1 VEVRVVGTQV
11 GMKAPVMELPGIEE
25 VQARISHSFAR
36 SEVKQS
42 SQFYL
47 KSLLDQVERKNCW
60 QLAEAAGEENPYG
73 IQRLL
78 CKARWDADV
87 VRDDLRAYVM
97 EYFQDP
103 SAIGVIDET
112 GFIKQG
118 QKSVG
123 VQRQYSGTA
132 GKIDNCQIGV
142 FLNYVAPKGK
152 AFIDRELYLPQQWA
166 VDQVRRKEAG
176 VPEKIQFAT
185 KPELAR
191 SMLQRALEAGVFFS
205 WITAD
210 TVYGNCF
217 QLRHWLEKEKQP
229 YVLAIS
235 SYRCIWGQDMTK
247 RRIKKLAA
255 EISDDDWQRLSAGE
269 GTKGLRIYDWV
280 WLKLPD
286 VGEAPPAGWNRW
298 LLVRRS
304 IEKPE
309 EIAYYLAAG
318 PENTTLV
325 TLAEVAGKR
334 WSVEISFEEAKGEAG
349 LDEYE
354 VRKWESWYRHITLSL
369 LAHAYLAV
377 CRLYGKEKGAM
388 IS

>member
-1 VEVRVVGTQV
+1 VGTQV
-11 GMKAPVMELPGIEE
+11 EVKAAVVEVPAIEA
-25 VQARISHSFAR
+25 VQAMISHCFAR
-36 SEVKQS
+36 PEVKQS
-42 SQFYL
+42 SQLYL
-47 KSLLDQVERKNCW
+47 EALIGQVERKNCW
-60 QLAEAAGEENPYG
+60 QMAEAVEEDNPYG
-73 IQRLL
+73 MQRLL
-78 CKARWDADV
+78 CKARWEADV

-97 EYFQDP
+97 EHFQDP
-103 SAIGVIDET
+103 GAIGVIDET
-112 GFIKQG
+112 GFIKKG
-118 QKSVG
+118 KKSVG

-132 GKIDNCQIGV
+132 GKIENCQIGV

-152 AFIDRELYLPQQWA
+152 AFIDRELYLPQGWA
-166 VDQVRRKEAG
+166 RDQERRREAG
-176 VPEKIQFAT
+176 VPENIKFAT
-185 KPELAR
+185 KPELACR
-191 SMLQRALEAGVFFS
+191 MLQRALEAGLFFG

-210 TVYGNCF
+210 TVYGNSW
-217 QLRHWLEKEKQP
+217 QLRHWLEKENQP

-235 SYRCIWGQDMTK
+235 SNRCVWGQD
-247 RRIKKLAA
+247 RSQWRIKRLAA
-255 EISDDDWQRLSAGE
+255 KIADSAWQRLSVGE
-269 GTKGLRIYDWV
+269 GSKGLRIYDWA

-286 VGEAPPAGWNRW
+286 IGTVLPKGWSRW

-304 IEKPE
+304 VEKPE
-309 EIAYYLAAG
+309 EMAYYLAAG

-334 WSVEISFEEAKGEAG
+334 WAIEVSFEEAKGEAG

-377 CRLYGKEKGAM
+377 CRACKNEKGAI